1 MERVAGQVSQRGTRG
16 VHRSSDGPAKDTAL
30 MISHAY
36 RMLMTVMNVT
46 GAGSGNIDIEISRYL
61 YASRSAHRDRFSVD
75 DVETPYR
82 GLVSRK
88 SLQGA
93 CHY

>member
-1 MERVAGQVSQRGTRG
+1 
-16 VHRSSDGPAKDTAL
+16 

-61 YASRSAHRDRFSVD
+61 YASRSAHRDRFSVN
-75 DVETPYR
+75 
-82 GLVSRK
+82 VSLFMHPRHPGHPFGTR
-88 SLQGA
+88 LTT
-93 CHY
+93 